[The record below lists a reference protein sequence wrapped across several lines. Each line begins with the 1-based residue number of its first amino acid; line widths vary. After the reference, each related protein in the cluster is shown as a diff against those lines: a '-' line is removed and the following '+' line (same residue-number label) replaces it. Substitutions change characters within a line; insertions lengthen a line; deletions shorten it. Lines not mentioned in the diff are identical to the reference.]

1 MASASAAVVG
11 PRKREIGFVAL
22 VKFTVVTKELRVAT
36 VPSKEMIKRKNKIFI
51 WNRLLMILK
60 L

>member
-51 WNRLLMILK
+51 WN
-60 L
+60 